1 MKRRRGPGNAEHDS
15 RPYHQVVQEAA
26 RLLAQGEAAGF
37 DDARRKAVARLGVS
51 LRTLPDNAAIEQALV
66 QYRAL
71 FQADDQTAQ
80 LHHLRQTALQA
91 MRLLARF
98 EPRLVGPV
106 LAGTAPPH
114 SPVHLHLFADT
125 PESVALFLLD
135 HHIPCE
141 HGERRVRYTPDGWET
156 LPLYRFVAGDTTLEL
171 TVFPAQ
177 GLRRRPLSPVD
188 NRPMPRAD
196 AAAVEHLLDAPAS
209 TS

>member
-1 MKRRRGPGNAEHDS
+1 MRRRHGPGSGDGDS
-15 RPYHQVVQEAA
+15 RPYQQAVQEAA

-51 LRTLPDNAAIEQALV
+51 LRQLPTNAAIEQALQ

-71 FQADDQTAQ
+71 FQADDQALQ
-80 LHHLRQTALQA
+80 LRHLRQTALHA

-106 LAGTAPPH
+106 LAGTAAPH
-114 SPVHLHLFADT
+114 SPVHLHLFADA
-125 PESVALFLLD
+125 PEAVALFLLD
-135 HHIPCE
+135 HHIPCA
-141 HGERRVRYTPDGWET
+141 HDERRVRYTADTWET

-171 TVFPAQ
+171 TVFPAH

-196 AAAVEHLLDAPAS
+196 AAAVEQLLDAAAP